1 MRNRLTTGPPTPPS
15 PCCEWSVRVRVPSVP
30 SKSSRGTSS
39 TTNMHTEVELRQPT
53 TRNVKT
59 VQRNDHMGLSSFA
72 LLCLAQ
78 LRWVQHLAWNPDAT
92 PDPRTPQKHPYVLAP
107 MYLLASPHQRTQL
120 SPTCCTMHRYVFKQS
135 MQHRHPYAR
144 GIVVTWVSTI
154 WLLLRSRRPRLLGMV
169 CGLEGLQLQRYT
181 RSSVSSRPSEGF
193 VASF

>member
-1 MRNRLTTGPPTPPS
+1 MPTRTFRCVPGHDQHVTMRNRLTTGPPTPPS

-39 TTNMHTEVELRQPT
+39 TTNMHTEVELSQPT

-135 MQHRHPYAR
+135 MQ
-144 GIVVTWVSTI
+144 TW
-154 WLLLRSRRPRLLGMV
+154 R
-169 CGLEGLQLQRYT
+169 E
-181 RSSVSSRPSEGF
+181 SEGAKRAEQVKSWDVF
-193 VASF
+193 DNKHAHGG